1 MLPFPFGMDHVRT
14 FYQKNPRDEIF
25 SNPCHPAEYQ
35 LTSQEI
41 CFTNMDFALTP
52 PGSKVTSLFYATKT
66 QECTKLTLRKPKFT
80 PNLLNGLLPKKGKGR
95 RVEEE
100 RQPEPRTEQKIR

>member
-1 MLPFPFGMDHVRT
+1 MDHVKT
-14 FYQKNPRDEIF
+14 FFLKENPRDEIF
-25 SNPCHPAEYQ
+25 SKRAVNPCHPSGYQ

-41 CFTNMDFALTP
+41 LFTNMDFALTP
-52 PGSKVTSLFYATKT
+52 PGSKVDSLFYATKT
-66 QECTKLTLRKPKFT
+66 QECSKLILRRPKFT
-80 PNLLNGLLPKKGKGR
+80 PNFWNGPLPKKGKGR